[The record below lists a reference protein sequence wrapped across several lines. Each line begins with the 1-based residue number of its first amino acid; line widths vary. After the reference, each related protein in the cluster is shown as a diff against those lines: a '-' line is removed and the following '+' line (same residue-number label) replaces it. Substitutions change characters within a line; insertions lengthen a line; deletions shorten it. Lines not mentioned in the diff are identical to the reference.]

1 MNSYLAE
8 FQHEKK
14 VRILSWCCMT
24 MMATATIR
32 RRYLSD
38 LQAIPALTL
47 AERGIH
53 ANLLRC
59 AQKPEWLKVP
69 SESFPS
75 GLGYKGNNEVT
86 NIASGQM
93 SNFGTNALPPLFP
106 PKKRMQLVFFST
118 SRKSDTQHEVDHRG
132 ETNLA

>member
-1 MNSYLAE
+1 MAE
-8 FQHEKK
+8 SAI
-14 VRILSWCCMT
+14 RIISQW
-24 MMATATIR
+24 I
-32 RRYLSD
+32 
-38 LQAIPALTL
+38 
-47 AERGIH
+47 G
-53 ANLLRC
+53 
-59 AQKPEWLKVP
+59 
-69 SESFPS
+69 F
-75 GLGYKGNNEVT
+75 YKGNNEVT